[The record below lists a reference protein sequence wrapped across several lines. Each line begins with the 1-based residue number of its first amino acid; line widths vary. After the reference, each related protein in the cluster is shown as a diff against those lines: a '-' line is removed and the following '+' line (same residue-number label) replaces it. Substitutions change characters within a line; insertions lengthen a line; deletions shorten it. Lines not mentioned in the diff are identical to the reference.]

1 MSNEI
6 TVRIT
11 CTLQEMCNI
20 LKNKGFSIVDKYNL
34 EDIYYTKK
42 DVHISKENAREILK
56 KCVLIRKVTQFI
68 PQDFKKSYTELKL
81 TLKNKQID
89 NDGTIIKQE
98 LVHQKMINYVENFS
112 DCKIK
117 DIEQGKEFIKALEY
131 KELMTIKEKDIVY
144 EKDHLKLA
152 IKDIENGE
160 NLIEIETIEDNSDFD
175 TTDKLIKKINELKIP
190 INTEDYYV
198 KKAEIELKK
207 SL

>member
-98 LVHQKMINYVENFS
+98 KIE
-112 DCKIK
+112 CKIK

-190 INTEDYYV
+190 INTKDYYV

>member
-98 LVHQKMINYVENFS
+98 KIE
-112 DCKIK
+112 CKIK

-144 EKDHLKLA
+144 EKGHLKLA

>member
-98 LVHQKMINYVENFS
+98 KIER
-112 DCKIK
+112 KIK

>member
-1 MSNEI
+1 MKGYIIMSNEI

-98 LVHQKMINYVENFS
+98 KIE
-112 DCKIK
+112 CKIK

>member
-98 LVHQKMINYVENFS
+98 KIE
-112 DCKIK
+112 CKIK

-131 KELMTIKEKDIVY
+131 KEFMTIKEKDIVY

-160 NLIEIETIEDNSDFD
+160 NLIEIETIEDNLDFD

>member
-11 CTLQEMCNI
+11 CTSQEMCNI

-98 LVHQKMINYVENFS
+98 KIE
-112 DCKIK
+112 CKIK

>member
-98 LVHQKMINYVENFS
+98 KIE
-112 DCKIK
+112 CKIK

>member
-98 LVHQKMINYVENFS
+98 KIE
-112 DCKIK
+112 CIIK

>member
-98 LVHQKMINYVENFS
+98 KIE
-112 DCKIK
+112 CKIK

-207 SL
+207 S

>member
-20 LKNKGFSIVDKYNL
+20 LKNKGFSIVDKYNS

-98 LVHQKMINYVENFS
+98 KIE
-112 DCKIK
+112 CKIK

>member
-98 LVHQKMINYVENFS
+98 KIE
-112 DCKIK
+112 CKIK
-117 DIEQGKEFIKALEY
+117 DTEQGKEFIKALEY

>member
-56 KCVLIRKVTQFI
+56 KCVLIREVTQFI

-89 NDGTIIKQE
+89 NR
-98 LVHQKMINYVENFS
+98 HQN
-112 DCKIK
+112 KIGRK
-117 DIEQGKEFIKALEY
+117 HRLQRF
-131 KELMTIKEKDIVY
+131 
-144 EKDHLKLA
+144 
-152 IKDIENGE
+152 
-160 NLIEIETIEDNSDFD
+160 
-175 TTDKLIKKINELKIP
+175 
-190 INTEDYYV
+190 
-198 KKAEIELKK
+198 
-207 SL
+207 

>member
-81 TLKNKQID
+81 TLKNKPID

-98 LVHQKMINYVENFS
+98 KIE
-112 DCKIK
+112 CKIK
-117 DIEQGKEFIKALEY
+117 DTEQGKEFIKALEY

>member
-98 LVHQKMINYVENFS
+98 KIE
-112 DCKIK
+112 CKIK

-160 NLIEIETIEDNSDFD
+160 NLIEIETIEDNLDFD

>member
-42 DVHISKENAREILK
+42 DVHISKENVREILK

-98 LVHQKMINYVENFS
+98 KIE
-112 DCKIK
+112 CKIK

-131 KELMTIKEKDIVY
+131 KEFMTIKEKDIVY

-160 NLIEIETIEDNSDFD
+160 NLIEIETIEDNLDFD

>member
-98 LVHQKMINYVENFS
+98 KIE
-112 DCKIK
+112 CKIK

-175 TTDKLIKKINELKIP
+175 TADKLIKKINELKIP

>member
-89 NDGTIIKQE
+89 NDGTIIKE
-98 LVHQKMINYVENFS
+98 KIE
-112 DCKIK
+112 CKIK

>member
-89 NDGTIIKQE
+89 NDGNITKQE
-98 LVHQKMINYVENFS
+98 KIE
-112 DCKIK
+112 CKIK

-198 KKAEIELKK
+198 KKAEIELEK

>member
-89 NDGTIIKQE
+89 NDGTITKQE
-98 LVHQKMINYVENFS
+98 KIE
-112 DCKIK
+112 CKIK

-198 KKAEIELKK
+198 KKSEIELEK